1 MPKLSKPF
9 AGLPR
14 YICVARK
21 VLVYKFL
28 TQGDTMKQLIALIA
42 AAVAVTAFAQAP
54 AAKKEEA
61 KKPADKVEAKA
72 PAVAPA
78 AAPAPAAK
86 EDEKKVEA
94 KKWIL
99 VRRPYLV
106 LIDPNLLDD
115 SEVIDYGELGL
126 HRGYSR
132 PRMVQDSDNNDEE
145 VSDHVAVRLWIARL
159 RAMEKFREVTS

>member
-42 AAVAVTAFAQAP
+42 AAVAVTAFAAEP
-54 AAKKEEA
+54 AKK
-61 KKPADKVEAKA
+61 
-72 PAVAPA
+72 
-78 AAPAPAAK
+78 
-86 EDEKKVEA
+86 DEKKVEA

-115 SEVIDYGELGL
+115 VEIIDYDEFDL
-126 HRGYSR
+126 HRSYSR
-132 PRMVQDSDNNDEE
+132 PRIVQDSNNDDK

>member
-42 AAVAVTAFAQAP
+42 AAVAVTAFAAEP
-54 AAKKEEA
+54 AKK
-61 KKPADKVEAKA
+61 
-72 PAVAPA
+72 
-78 AAPAPAAK
+78 
-86 EDEKKVEA
+86 DEKKVEA

-115 SEVIDYGELGL
+115 SEVIDYGEFGL

-132 PRMVQDSDNNDEE
+132 PRIVQDSNNDDEE

>member
-9 AGLPR
+9 ARLPR

-72 PAVAPA
+72 PA

-86 EDEKKVEA
+86 KDEKKADA

-99 VRRPYLV
+99 VRRPHLV

>member
-54 AAKKEEA
+54 AAKKDE
-61 KKPADKVEAKA
+61 KKVEAKPAAAASA
-72 PAVAPA
+72 PATPAPA
-78 AAPAPAAK
+78 AAPAAK
-86 EDEKKVEA
+86 KDEKKVEA

-106 LIDPNLLDD
+106 LVDPNLLDD
-115 SEVIDYGELGL
+115 SEVIEYGAFDL
-126 HRGYSR
+126 HRSYSR
-132 PRMVQDSDNNDEE
+132 PRIVQDSANDDT

>member
-1 MPKLSKPF
+1 
-9 AGLPR
+9 
-14 YICVARK
+14 
-21 VLVYKFL
+21 
-28 TQGDTMKQLIALIA
+28 MKQLIALIA

-54 AAKKEEA
+54 AAKKDEKKAEA
-61 KKPADKVEAKA
+61 KPAATA
-72 PAVAPA
+72 PAT
-78 AAPAPAAK
+78 APAPAAK
-86 EDEKKVEA
+86 KDEKKADA

-115 SEVIDYGELGL
+115 SEVIDYGEFGL

-132 PRMVQDSDNNDEE
+132 PRMVQDSDNDDE